1 MYKYKEGDA
10 MDNMEMV
17 EAMQDMFITYLK
29 PIQEKIEILGLQ
41 NKVIQNKLDNMDLR
55 LASLEYQVKKG
66 FNRMDQDIE
75 ILVDV
80 MEAKDILPKVN

>member
-1 MYKYKEGDA
+1 

-55 LASLEYQVKKG
+55 LASLEYQVKNG
-66 FNRMDQDIE
+66 FKRMDQEIE
-75 ILVDV
+75 TLVDV

>member
-1 MYKYKEGDA
+1 M
-10 MDNMEMV
+10 
-17 EAMQDMFITYLK
+17 
-29 PIQEKIEILGLQ
+29 GLQ

>member
-1 MYKYKEGDA
+1 

-29 PIQEKIEILGLQ
+29 SIQEKIEILGLQ

-75 ILVDV
+75 TLVDV

>member
-1 MYKYKEGDA
+1 

-66 FNRMDQDIE
+66 FNRKDQDIE
-75 ILVDV
+75 TLVDV

>member
-1 MYKYKEGDA
+1 

-55 LASLEYQVKKG
+55 LASLEYLVKKC

-75 ILVDV
+75 TLVDV

>member
-1 MYKYKEGDA
+1 

-29 PIQEKIEILGLQ
+29 PIQDKIEILGLQ

>member
-1 MYKYKEGDA
+1 

-41 NKVIQNKLDNMDLR
+41 NKVVQNKLDNMDLR

-75 ILVDV
+75 TLVDV

>member
-1 MYKYKEGDA
+1 
-10 MDNMEMV
+10 
-17 EAMQDMFITYLK
+17 MQDMFITYLK

-55 LASLEYQVKKG
+55 LASLEYQVKNG

-75 ILVDV
+75 TLVDV

>member
-1 MYKYKEGDA
+1 

-75 ILVDV
+75 TLVDV
-80 MEAKDILPKVN
+80 MEAKDILQKVN

>member
-1 MYKYKEGDA
+1 

-41 NKVIQNKLDNMDLR
+41 NKVVQNKLDNMDLR

-75 ILVDV
+75 TLVDV
-80 MEAKDILPKVN
+80 VEVKDILPKVN

>member
-1 MYKYKEGDA
+1 

-29 PIQEKIEILGLQ
+29 PIQEKIEIVGLQ

-55 LASLEYQVKKG
+55 LASLEYQVKNG
-66 FNRMDQDIE
+66 FNRMDQEIE
-75 ILVDV
+75 TLVDV

>member
-1 MYKYKEGDA
+1 
-10 MDNMEMV
+10 MDIMEMV

-55 LASLEYQVKKG
+55 LASLEYQVKNG

-75 ILVDV
+75 TLVDV

>member
-1 MYKYKEGDA
+1 

-29 PIQEKIEILGLQ
+29 SIQEKIEILGLQ

-75 ILVDV
+75 TLVDV
-80 MEAKDILPKVN
+80 MEAKDILPKAN

>member
-1 MYKYKEGDA
+1 

-55 LASLEYQVKKG
+55 LASLGYQVKKG

-75 ILVDV
+75 TLVDV

>member
-1 MYKYKEGDA
+1 

-41 NKVIQNKLDNMDLR
+41 NTVIQNKLDNMDLR

-75 ILVDV
+75 TLVDV

>member
-55 LASLEYQVKKG
+55 LASLEYQVKNG
-66 FNRMDQDIE
+66 FNRMDQEIE
-75 ILVDV
+75 TLVDV

>member
-1 MYKYKEGDA
+1 

-29 PIQEKIEILGLQ
+29 PIQDKIEILGLQ

-55 LASLEYQVKKG
+55 LASLEYQVKNG
-66 FNRMDQDIE
+66 FNRLDQEIE
-75 ILVDV
+75 TLVDV

>member
-1 MYKYKEGDA
+1 MGKREKHGGEQILLARAGENSIIIYSKIIYYFT
-10 MDNMEMV
+10 MDNMKMV

-55 LASLEYQVKKG
+55 LASLE
-66 FNRMDQDIE
+66 
-75 ILVDV
+75 
-80 MEAKDILPKVN
+80 

>member
-1 MYKYKEGDA
+1 

-55 LASLEYQVKKG
+55 LASLDYQVKKG

-75 ILVDV
+75 TLVDV

>member
-1 MYKYKEGDA
+1 
-10 MDNMEMV
+10 MV

-29 PIQEKIEILGLQ
+29 PMQEKIEILGLQ

-75 ILVDV
+75 TLVDV

>member
-1 MYKYKEGDA
+1 
-10 MDNMEMV
+10 MV

-55 LASLEYQVKKG
+55 LASLEYQVKNG
-66 FNRMDQDIE
+66 FNRMDQEIE
-75 ILVDV
+75 TLVDV

>member
-1 MYKYKEGDA
+1 

-29 PIQEKIEILGLQ
+29 PIQEKIERLGLQ

-75 ILVDV
+75 TLVDV

>member
-1 MYKYKEGDA
+1 

-55 LASLEYQVKKG
+55 LASLEYQVKNG
-66 FNRMDQDIE
+66 FNRMDKDIE
-75 ILVDV
+75 TLVDV